1 MKLQLTIL
9 LSFLISIST
18 LAQAQKK
25 SDIDTKV
32 ENLISKMTLQEKKC
46 NYKFAPLMHLRN
58 F

>member
-32 ENLISKMTLQEKKC
+32 ENLISKMTLIT
-46 NYKFAPLMHLRN
+46 NSLL
-58 F
+58 